1 MTSTLVI
8 IPCGRAKIW
17 DKSPNAGPISAA
29 HAYIGAPFTVNRR
42 YAEASGSEWVILSA
56 KYGFLHP
63 TDLVPGPY
71 EVTFKRLASNPVG
84 VPVLQDQVR
93 QMQLDRYAEVVGLG
107 GKVNA
112 EADPW
117 LPVGQE
123 AGHSVVQGRRRRAD
137 DLLRGRSSAL
147 GLDGRER
154 LRVLD

>member
-17 DKSPNAGPISAA
+17 DKSPDAGPVPAP

-56 KYGFLHP
+56 KYGFLRP

-71 EVTFKRLASNPVG
+71 EVTFKRPASNPVG
-84 VPVLQDQVR
+84 VAVLQDQVR

-107 GKVNA
+107 GKEYRTAV
-112 EADPW
+112 EAAF
-117 LPVGQE
+117 
-123 AGHSVVQGRRRRAD
+123 AGLAV
-137 DLLRGRSSAL
+137 
-147 GLDGRER
+147 R
-154 LRVLD
+154 LRFPFTGLPIGKAMGTTKAATLRANDD